1 MLSDS
6 RALPRT
12 HVPFVDLSSV
22 HAPLVDPLL
31 EELRALIES
40 SAFSN
45 GPQVGAFEKAFAE
58 YIGTE
63 HCVGV
68 SSGLDALRLALLAL
82 DPKPGD
88 EVLVSAHTF
97 AATFEAIVQA
107 GAVPVPVDVG
117 EGDYQLDVDAAA
129 ACIGPRTIAVM
140 PVHLYGQMVDMVRL
154 GELCRRHG
162 LAVVEDAC
170 QAHGAERDGI
180 RAGSAGTAAAFSF
193 YPTKNLGAMGD
204 AGALTTDDASVA
216 ASVRLLREHG
226 QSSKYEHA
234 RSGYTARLDTVQ
246 ALVLLQK
253 LPQLDAW
260 NEERRTLA
268 ASYVEEL
275 TGIGDLR
282 MPPVPAGSRPVW
294 HLFVVRTAVLED
306 LQAFLAERGIA
317 TGRHYPQP
325 PHTSDAFA
333 GLGHSSGSFPVTE
346 ALAAELLSLPIYPG
360 LGESRLNDVVAAVKT
375 FYDDA

>member
-1 MLSDS
+1 M
-6 RALPRT
+6 
-12 HVPFVDLSSV
+12 
-22 HAPLVDPLL
+22 HAPLAEPLL
-31 EELRALIES
+31 EDLRTLMES
-40 SAFSN
+40 GAFSN
-45 GPQVGAFEKAFAE
+45 GPQVAAFEDAFAR
-58 YIGTE
+58 YVGTE

-88 EVLVSAHTF
+88 EVLVPAHTF

-107 GAVPVPVDVG
+107 GAIPVPVDVS
-117 EGDYQLDVDAAA
+117 EADYQLDVDAAA
-129 ACIGPRTIAVM
+129 SCIGPRTIAVM

-162 LAVVEDAC
+162 LAVIEDAC
-170 QAHGAERDGI
+170 QAHGAERDGV

-204 AGALTTDDASVA
+204 AGALTTDDAGVA

-226 QSSKYEHA
+226 QASKYEHA

-246 ALVLLQK
+246 ALVLLRK
-253 LPQLDAW
+253 LPLLDAW
-260 NEERRTLA
+260 NDERRRLA
-268 ASYVEEL
+268 ASYVEGL
-275 TGIGDLR
+275 TGVGDLR
-282 MPPVPAGSRPVW
+282 MPPVPQGSRPVW
-294 HLFVVRTAVLED
+294 HLFVVRTAALEE
-306 LQAFLAERGIA
+306 LQAFLADRGIA

-325 PHTSDAFA
+325 PHTSEAFA
-333 GLGHSSGSFPVTE
+333 DLGHPPGSFPVTE

-360 LGESRLNDVVAAVKT
+360 LGESQLNDVVAAVSA
-375 FYDDA
+375 FFDDA